1 MEYNRITFLGED
13 IDYSL
18 KTLDRLMDLLIEE
31 KYAQAKKTAENL
43 EEEYRSLLDELQGSN
58 WDQEGEKMI
67 IIILLIGIAILIIGW
82 GVIRFNDDDFKERN
96 KK

>member
-43 EEEYRSLLDELQGSN
+43 EEEYRSLLDEIQGRSN
-58 WDQEGEKMI
+58 WDQEG
-67 IIILLIGIAILIIGW
+67 
-82 GVIRFNDDDFKERN
+82 
-96 KK
+96 

>member
-43 EEEYRSLLDELQGSN
+43 EEEYRSLLDELQGRSN
-58 WDQEGEKMI
+58 WDQEG
-67 IIILLIGIAILIIGW
+67 
-82 GVIRFNDDDFKERN
+82 
-96 KK
+96 